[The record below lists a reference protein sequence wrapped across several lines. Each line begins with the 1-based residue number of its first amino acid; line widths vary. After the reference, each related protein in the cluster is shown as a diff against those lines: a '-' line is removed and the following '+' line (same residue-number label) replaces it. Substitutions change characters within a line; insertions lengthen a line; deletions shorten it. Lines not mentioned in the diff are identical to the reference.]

1 MSSQYTVLERLA
13 ALEATVATLET
24 KVTVQLKIDTLTD
37 TVGTLLA
44 EIATIQTQL
53 QVVQLP
59 EDSRYYLSQ
68 NELDFIRRGMSD
80 VSKLIV
86 ELEDLRDSLVRLS
99 YSKL

>member
-68 NELDFIRRGMSD
+68 NELDFIRQGMSD

-86 ELEDLRDSLVRLS
+86 ELEDLRDSLVRLNH
-99 YSKL
+99 SKL

>member
-1 MSSQYTVLERLA
+1 MSSQYTVLERLT

-68 NELDFIRRGMSD
+68 NELDFIRQGMSD

>member
-1 MSSQYTVLERLA
+1 MSSQYTVLQRLA
-13 ALEATVATLET
+13 TLEATVATLET

-37 TVGTLLA
+37 TVGTLLS

-99 YSKL
+99 HSKL

>member
-37 TVGTLLA
+37 TVGTLLS

-68 NELDFIRRGMSD
+68 NEIDFIRRGMSD

>member
-24 KVTVQLKIDTLTD
+24 KTTVQLKIDTLTD

>member
-24 KVTVQLKIDTLTD
+24 KTTVQLKIDTLTD
-37 TVGTLLA
+37 TVGPLLA

-86 ELEDLRDSLVRLS
+86 ELEDLRDSLVRLNH
-99 YSKL
+99 SKL

>member
-1 MSSQYTVLERLA
+1 MSSQYTVLQRLA
-13 ALEATVATLET
+13 TLEATVATLET

-37 TVGTLLA
+37 TVGTLLS

-68 NELDFIRRGMSD
+68 NEIDFIRRGMSD

>member
-1 MSSQYTVLERLA
+1 MASQYTVLERLA

-86 ELEDLRDSLVRLS
+86 ELEDLRDSLVRLNH
-99 YSKL
+99 SKL

>member
-1 MSSQYTVLERLA
+1 MSSQYTVLQRLA
-13 ALEATVATLET
+13 TLEATVATLET

-37 TVGTLLA
+37 TVGTLLS

>member
-37 TVGTLLA
+37 TVGTLLK

-86 ELEDLRDSLVRLS
+86 ELEDLRDSLVRLN

>member
-1 MSSQYTVLERLA
+1 MASQYTVLERLA

-86 ELEDLRDSLVRLS
+86 ELEDLRDSLVRLN

>member
-86 ELEDLRDSLVRLS
+86 ELEDLRDSLVRLN

>member
-24 KVTVQLKIDTLTD
+24 KTTVQLKINTLTD

-86 ELEDLRDSLVRLS
+86 ELEDLRDSLVRLNH
-99 YSKL
+99 SKL

>member
-24 KVTVQLKIDTLTD
+24 KTTVQLKINTLTD

>member
-1 MSSQYTVLERLA
+1 MSSQYTVLERLT

-86 ELEDLRDSLVRLS
+86 ELEDLRDSLVRLN

>member
-24 KVTVQLKIDTLTD
+24 KTTVQLKIDTLTD

-86 ELEDLRDSLVRLS
+86 ELEDLRDSLVRLNH
-99 YSKL
+99 SKL

>member
-1 MSSQYTVLERLA
+1 MASQYTVLERLA

-37 TVGTLLA
+37 TVGTLLK

-86 ELEDLRDSLVRLS
+86 ELEDLRDSLVRLNH
-99 YSKL
+99 SKL

>member
-1 MSSQYTVLERLA
+1 MASQYTVLERLA

-68 NELDFIRRGMSD
+68 NELDFIRQGMSD

>member
-1 MSSQYTVLERLA
+1 MASQYTVLERLA

-24 KVTVQLKIDTLTD
+24 KTTVQLKIDTLTD
-37 TVGTLLA
+37 TVGTLLK

>member
-68 NELDFIRRGMSD
+68 NELDFIRQGMSD

-86 ELEDLRDSLVRLS
+86 ELEDLRDSLVRLN

>member
-37 TVGTLLA
+37 TVGTLLS